1 MIKIAIRLRKNSLIH
16 KTCHGAIIAS
26 ILMSIIQTCRLA
38 GINPVDYLTVV
49 QENKSAVFKN
59 PSDWLPWK
67 YKETLA
73 LTLNKNVQEIA
84 A

>member
-1 MIKIAIRLRKNSLIH
+1 LIH
-16 KTCHGAIIAS
+16 KTCHGALIAG
-26 ILMSIIQTCRLA
+26 ILMSVIQTCRLNDV
-38 GINPVDYLTVV
+38 NPVDYLTVV

-59 PSDWLPWK
+59 PIDWLPWK

-73 LTLNKNVQEIA
+73 LTLNQSIQEMA

>member
-1 MIKIAIRLRKNSLIH
+1 MPLTGGFLIDND
-16 KTCHGAIIAS
+16 S
-26 ILMSIIQTCRLA
+26 VIQTCRLNDV
-38 GINPVDYLTVV
+38 NPVDYLTVT

-73 LTLNKNVQEIA
+73 LTLNQSVQEMA